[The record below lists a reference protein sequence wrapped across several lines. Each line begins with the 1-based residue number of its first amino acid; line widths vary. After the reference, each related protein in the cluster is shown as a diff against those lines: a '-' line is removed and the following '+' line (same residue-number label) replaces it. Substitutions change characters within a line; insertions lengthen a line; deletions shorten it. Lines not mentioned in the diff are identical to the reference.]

1 MEQVIPAPQ
10 SADADCYIKNVSQIK
25 HIYFFQSFKSA
36 QNKIRR
42 EKHRK
47 EQDI

>member
-1 MEQVIPAPQ
+1 MEQVVPAPQ
-10 SADADCYIKNVSQIK
+10 SADADCYIKNISQIK
-25 HIYFFQSFKSA
+25 HIIFQSFKSA

-47 EQDI
+47 EQYI